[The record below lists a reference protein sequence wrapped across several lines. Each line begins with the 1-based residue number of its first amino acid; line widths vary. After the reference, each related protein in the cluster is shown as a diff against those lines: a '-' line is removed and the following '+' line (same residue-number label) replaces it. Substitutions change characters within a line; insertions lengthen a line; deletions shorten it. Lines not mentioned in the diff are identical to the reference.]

1 MKIYRN
7 VLSHQTFAKI
17 TNEIFA
23 DNFPWY
29 YGDTAYRDD
38 KDSSIFGYSF
48 FHMIYSE
55 GEFKSPYGSMLEIAL
70 LNMLDTAGERIDKLI
85 RIRLGMITVTSNTV
99 YHPPH
104 VDFDFPHRT
113 GLFYFNNS
121 DGDTVLYNEKFNP
134 TLAKDGYEYYKQNQN
149 RMTVQNRVTPTE
161 NTFVSFDGLQYHQ
174 SSTPTTVPRRIVMNI
189 NYTIK

>member
-1 MKIYRN
+1 MNIYQN
-7 VLSHQTFAKI
+7 VLSQQTFAKI

-23 DNFPWY
+23 DSFPWY
-29 YGDTAYRDD
+29 YGDTAYSN

-48 FHMIYSE
+48 FHMLFSE
-55 GEFKSPYGSMLEIAL
+55 GEFKSPYGSMLEMAL

-85 RIRLGMITVTSNTV
+85 RLRLGMITVTSNTV
-99 YHPPH
+99 FHPPH

-113 GLFYFNNS
+113 GLFYFNNA

-134 TLAKDGYEYYKQNQN
+134 LAGHDGYEYYKQNK
-149 RMTVQNRVTPTE
+149 MTVQSRITPTE

>member
-149 RMTVQNRVTPTE
+149 RMTVQSRLTPTE

-174 SSTPTTVPRRIVMNI
+174 SSTPTSVPRRIVMNI